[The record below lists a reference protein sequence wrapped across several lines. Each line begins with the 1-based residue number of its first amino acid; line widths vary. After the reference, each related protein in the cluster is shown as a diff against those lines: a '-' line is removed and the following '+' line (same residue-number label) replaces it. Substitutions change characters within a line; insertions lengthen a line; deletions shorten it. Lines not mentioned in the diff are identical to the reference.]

1 MMGVRGFQILML
13 LSKSTTKIQLFH
25 SMGNCWST
33 VFRYKS
39 SRDEDGDGNK
49 DVQLTSGNV
58 HLITTKASW
67 EEKLSEANTE
77 GKIVVANFSA
87 PWCSPCKAI
96 APTYCEIANKYPS
109 IIFLTVDVDELA
121 ELSSSWNVKAT
132 PTFFFLKDGRQLD
145 KVVGANKKDLQRK
158 TAKMADLSLKS

>member
-1 MMGVRGFQILML
+1 
-13 LSKSTTKIQLFH
+13 
-25 SMGNCWST
+25 MGNCWST
-33 VFRYKS
+33 IFRYKS
-39 SRDEDGDGNK
+39 SEDGNN

-58 HLITTKASW
+58 HLITTKAAW

-96 APTYCEIANKYPS
+96 APTYCEIADKYPS
-109 IIFLTVDVDELA
+109 IMFLTVDVDELA

-145 KVVGANKKDLQRK
+145 KVVGANKKDLQKK
-158 TAKMADLSLKS
+158 TAKMADLALKS